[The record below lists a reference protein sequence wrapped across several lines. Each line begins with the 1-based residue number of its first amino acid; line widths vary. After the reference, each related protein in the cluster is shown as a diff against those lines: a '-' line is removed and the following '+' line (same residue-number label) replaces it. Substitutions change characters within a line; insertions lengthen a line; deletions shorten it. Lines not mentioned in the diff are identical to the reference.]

1 MKKLNLINIE
11 FITLIILILIWIW
24 STNYVISKQ
33 TDRIADKVTQNILQI
48 EYNKVWGEENFK
60 KLNKIQQKQIEG
72 FLKQYDSQKSLP
84 STNPSK

>member
-11 FITLIILILIWIW
+11 FITLIILILVWIW
-24 STNYVISKQ
+24 SIHYIIAQQTNK
-33 TDRIADKVTQNILQI
+33 IAQKVTENILQI
-48 EYNKVWGEENFK
+48 EYNKVWWEENFK

-72 FLKQYDSQKSLP
+72 FLKQYNSQKSLP